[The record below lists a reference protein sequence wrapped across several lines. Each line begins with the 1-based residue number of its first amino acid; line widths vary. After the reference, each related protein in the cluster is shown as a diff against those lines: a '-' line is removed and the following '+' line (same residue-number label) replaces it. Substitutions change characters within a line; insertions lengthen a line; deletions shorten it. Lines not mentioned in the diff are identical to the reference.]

1 MPWTYT
7 QSTGELANPD
17 GLIIGIGYSG
27 RFEGLN
33 NPAMQAEHNT
43 GPIPQGKWEIGKF
56 FNDQRPHGKGPMVC
70 PLIPFP
76 ETETF
81 GRTEFMIHG
90 DNKAGNHTA
99 SEGCIILGR
108 YQRDAIAISTD
119 RTIEV
124 IA

>member
-17 GLIIGIGYSG
+17 SLIIGIGYSG

-90 DNKAGNHTA
+90 DNKGRQSHRIRGLHHPGTLPAGCNRSQHGSHT
-99 SEGCIILGR
+99 
-108 YQRDAIAISTD
+108 
-119 RTIEV
+119 
-124 IA
+124 

>member
-1 MPWTYT
+1 
-7 QSTGELANPD
+7 
-17 GLIIGIGYSG
+17 
-27 RFEGLN
+27 
-33 NPAMQAEHNT
+33 MQAEHNT

-90 DNKAGNHTA
+90 DNKAGITPHPRAA
-99 SEGCIILGR
+99 SSW
-108 YQRDAIAISTD
+108 DATSGKQSQSARIAHL
-119 RTIEV
+119 R
-124 IA
+124 